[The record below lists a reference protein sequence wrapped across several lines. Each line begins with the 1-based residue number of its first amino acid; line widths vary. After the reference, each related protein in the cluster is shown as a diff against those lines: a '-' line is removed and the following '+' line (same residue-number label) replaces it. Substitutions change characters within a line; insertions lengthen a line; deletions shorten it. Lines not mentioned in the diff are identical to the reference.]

1 MPQTTILE
9 EYIDD
14 FNSNDGIITQKNT
27 PHYTEKQNRTYR
39 RIY

>member
-14 FNSNDGIITQKNT
+14 FNSNDGVITQT
-27 PHYTEKQNRTYR
+27 SHTSWCAEP
-39 RIY
+39 